1 MGGDGGHA
9 SKLGAAFDPSG
20 DGKSVIEVLIEDQ
33 GWDTLS
39 PEQIAEDC
47 LDAAGAELPSAPL
60 SKTVTALLTSD
71 EAVQALNRDF
81 REKDK
86 PTNVLSFPAEPM
98 PGLPEEMQ
106 PLGDL
111 ALARETCLREA
122 ADKGISAKDHVAHL
136 IVHGLLHL
144 LGYDHLSEGEAEEME
159 TLERRIL
166 ERLGISDPYAEQP
179 GP

>member
-1 MGGDGGHA
+1 M
-9 SKLGAAFDPSG
+9 
-20 DGKSVIEVLIEDQ
+20 IEVLIEDQ
-33 GWDTLS
+33 SWEALS
-39 PEQIAEDC
+39 PEEIAEDC
-47 LDAAGAELPSAPL
+47 LAAAREELPKAPL
-60 SKTVTALLTSD
+60 GKTVTALLTSD
-71 EAVQALNRDF
+71 EAVQTLNRDF

-122 ADKGISAKDHVAHL
+122 TDKGISAKDHVAHL

-159 TLERRIL
+159 ALERRIL
-166 ERLGISDPYAEQP
+166 ERLGIGDPYAEAP